1 MIFFRYKNAGGM
13 RALIYMTA
21 AALTILAS
29 CSTIPPSVLERDPS
43 SLLESAPQLYMRF
56 SGISLRD
63 IARGFDA
70 EELGALAAALGEG
83 GGANAAAG
91 PGQPAK
97 SASSTTTDTTILDG
111 FLARTKTF
119 GAGMRGIGTPSPA
132 MEAIFVGDFPVVSV
146 KLALAFDGNWG
157 KTIDGGYKS
166 TKYPLYIRAP
176 QPGLIHASSIQ
187 APASL
192 PIDHESGSSLTTRLA
207 DIEAYPAS
215 FASLA
220 KSDIF
225 IVANDPSI
233 FFTGSLPLEASS
245 IPIGSIVIAGRR
257 LYDYPPSTLPASQSV
272 PQASPNLP
280 EPRYLLDIHIQMKD
294 EATAKAYKPVV
305 KFIWTAAIGKFF
317 GGNLNANASPLGLEK
332 DVYVV
337 RNIETDAAALRTMIR
352 SSLNR
357 K

>member
-1 MIFFRYKNAGGM
+1 MIVSRYKKTGGIC
-13 RALIYMTA
+13 ALILVA
-21 AALTILAS
+21 AAVLSILAG
-29 CSTIPPSVLERDPS
+29 CSTIPPSVLEREPS
-43 SLLESAPQLYMRF
+43 SLLEAAPQLYMRF

-63 IARGFDA
+63 IARGFDK

-83 GGANAAAG
+83 GGANAAAR
-91 PGQPAK
+91 PGQPAEAAP
-97 SASSTTTDTTILDG
+97 SATMDTTILEG

-119 GAGMRGIGTPSPA
+119 GAGMRGIGTLTPA
-132 MEAIFVGDFPVVSV
+132 IEAIFIGDFPVVSV
-146 KLALAFDGNWG
+146 RLALALDGNWR
-157 KTIDGGYKS
+157 KTDEGGYRS
-166 TKYPLYIRAP
+166 TKYPLFIRAP

-187 APASL
+187 ASAASL
-192 PIDHESGSSLTTRLA
+192 AIGEMGLPQATSPAG
-207 DIEAYPAS
+207 IEAYPAS

-233 FFTGSLPLEASS
+233 FFAGSLPLEASS
-245 IPIGSIVIAGRR
+245 IPIGSIVITGRR
-257 LYDYPPSTLPASQSV
+257 LYDYPLSTQQATQNLSPAS
-272 PQASPNLP
+272 PPIP

-294 EATAKAYKPVV
+294 ETTAKAYKPVV
-305 KFIWTAAIGKFF
+305 RFIWTAAIGKFF
-317 GGNLNANASPLGLEK
+317 GGNLNANASPLELEK

-352 SSLNR
+352 SSLIR

>member
-1 MIFFRYKNAGGM
+1 MIFPRYKNTGGM
-13 RALIYMTA
+13 SSPIYVA
-21 AALTILAS
+21 AAVLIILAG
-29 CSTIPPSVLERDPS
+29 CSTIPPSVLEREPS
-43 SLLESAPQLYMRF
+43 SLLESTPQLYMRF

-63 IARGFDA
+63 IAQGFDA
-70 EELGALAAALGEG
+70 EELGVLAAALGEG
-83 GGANAAAG
+83 GGSTAAG
-91 PGQPAK
+91 PGQAAK
-97 SASSTTTDTTILDG
+97 SASSTKTDTAVLEG
-111 FLARTKTF
+111 FLDRTKTF
-119 GAGMRGIGTPSPA
+119 GAGMRGIGTPTPA

-146 KLALAFDGNWG
+146 RLALALDGNWG
-157 KTIDGGYKS
+157 KTSDGGYES
-166 TKYPLYIRAP
+166 LKYPLFIRAP
-176 QPGLIHASSIQ
+176 QPGLIHASSTPV
-187 APASL
+187 PASF
-192 PIDHESGSSLTTRLA
+192 PSNNASGSSLTTGFA
-207 DIEAYPAS
+207 DIVAFPAS
-215 FASLA
+215 FAPLA

-233 FFTGSLPLEASS
+233 FFAGSLPLEATS

-257 LYDYPPSTLPASQSV
+257 LYDYPQITPQATQTLD
-272 PQASPNLP
+272 QASPTVP
-280 EPRYLLDIHIQMKD
+280 EPRYLLDIYIQMKD

>member
-1 MIFFRYKNAGGM
+1 MIVIRYKNTGVIY
-13 RALIYMTA
+13 ALILVA
-21 AALTILAS
+21 AIFLSSLAG
-29 CSTIPPSVLERDPS
+29 CSTIPPSVLEREPS
-43 SLLESAPQLYMRF
+43 SLLEAAPQLYMRF

-63 IARGFDA
+63 IARGFDK

-83 GGANAAAG
+83 GGANAAA
-91 PGQPAK
+91 QPSQAAK
-97 SASSTTTDTTILDG
+97 ATPSTTMDTTMLEG

-119 GAGMRGIGTPSPA
+119 GAGMRGIGTAAPA

-146 KLALAFDGNWG
+146 RLALALDGNWRR
-157 KTIDGGYKS
+157 TDEGGYRS
-166 TKYPLYIRAP
+166 TKHPLFIRAP
-176 QPGLIHASSIQ
+176 QPGLIHASSTQ
-187 APASL
+187 ASTASLESGEKGLPQSTSPAS
-192 PIDHESGSSLTTRLA
+192 
-207 DIEAYPAS
+207 IEAYPSS

-220 KSDIF
+220 RSDIF

-233 FFTGSLPLEASS
+233 FFAGSLPLEASS
-245 IPIGSIVIAGRR
+245 IPIGSIVITGRR
-257 LYDYPPSTLPASQSV
+257 LYDYPLSTQQATQSLSMDTPPV
-272 PQASPNLP
+272 P

-294 EATAKAYKPVV
+294 ETTAKAYKPVV
-305 KFIWTAAIGKFF
+305 RFIWTAAIGKFF

-352 SSLNR
+352 SSLTR